1 MFRDRAWGIISF
13 VSSDLAWCLKNVLMA
28 SRARAQMYKR
38 NKTAVVRQKSKL
50 PIKALISNLLKAVDR
65 VSMRL

>member
-1 MFRDRAWGIISF
+1 LAYHHSF
-13 VSSDLAWCLKNVLMA
+13 DGKFPAESKQTIKGW
-28 SRARAQMYKR
+28 
-38 NKTAVVRQKSKL
+38 TAVVRQKSKR